1 MTRMAISLIIGLPLA
16 ALVDGAAGDGARA
29 QWPGEIV
36 GSIVDRETQ
45 HVVPFATVE
54 VAGLGLIATAGPNG
68 EFRFKAV
75 HSGTHVIH
83 VRRLGYR
90 SSEVEVEV
98 AHGRTTRIAVE
109 LSLVAVPV
117 EPVIARGPSRDA
129 SGFRIDRSTI
139 ARSGATT
146 VGDVV
151 DRVPGVV
158 VRRTG
163 LGGPEHAMIRGSGAE
178 GVLVLL
184 DGVAINDPVTGAA
197 DLSTISAGT
206 VESVT
211 VQIGARSAR
220 YGPRA
225 RAGVIAV
232 ESRPPGATTEVVIGV
247 GSLGSRRGS
256 VETGSAVGA
265 WRWSAGGLMSGADG
279 GFDYRLP
286 AAAGGRSGT
295 RTNADLRRTSVFG
308 TAERSIGGGRV
319 GVRAAVEYGDRGL
332 PGKAFAPSVHARQTF
347 DRVRLHASWGETR
360 DSGSNELAFYG
371 ARQRLEHRDPEPP
384 LGPAYDDETTVDEL
398 GLRGSITRGVSSGPL
413 REIGFDGDLRHR
425 GVEADGLAD
434 GTFGDFDDFGIGARA
449 VGDVGDV
456 ELTAQARLDRDDV
469 TNAWFLSHTLG
480 AGLTTE
486 RLRFDI
492 AHRSAF
498 NPPALGDLFFDAA
511 IGVAPNP
518 ELRPERVVS
527 EIEIAMSVHRP
538 GPIALALG
546 GSVYR
551 ADVDD
556 MIEWAPDFRFIWSP
570 QNFDV
575 RRRGGEVW
583 LSAVFAKLDLTA
595 DLSYAN
601 ARVRYDSSEGRADA
615 QVVYRPQHSARSRVE
630 WTPRD
635 WRLRAESRYT
645 GARTTAPTEANQL
658 PGFWTF
664 DVALAWLW
672 RAGSLDAE
680 TELAIDRVGG
690 QTQALIFGFPEPG
703 RRFRVQLRIRPQT
716 SDRGL

>member
-1 MTRMAISLIIGLPLA
+1 MMRRLLLIGVVLAPLLDA
-16 ALVDGAAGDGARA
+16 ATGDGVYA

-36 GSIVDRETQ
+36 GTIVDRETR

-54 VAGLGLIATAGPNG
+54 AAELGRITTAGSDG

-75 HSGTHVIH
+75 SSGKHVIR
-83 VRRLGYR
+83 VQRLGYR
-90 SSEVEVEV
+90 PTEVEIEV
-98 AHGRTTRIAVE
+98 DHGRATRVTVE
-109 LSLVAVPV
+109 LTVAAVPV
-117 EPVIARGPSRDA
+117 DPVVAQNLNRDA
-129 SGFRIDRSTI
+129 AGFQIDRAAI
-139 ARSGATT
+139 ERSGATT
-146 VGDVV
+146 VGDLV

-163 LGGPEHAMIRGSGAE
+163 LAGPEYAMIRGSGAE

-197 DLSTISAGT
+197 DLSVLSASS

-211 VQIGARSAR
+211 VEVGARSAR
-220 YGPRA
+220 HGPRA
-225 RAGVIAV
+225 RAGVIVV
-232 ESRPPGATTEVVIGV
+232 ESRRAGTSTEIVLGT
-247 GSLGSRRGS
+247 GSQGSRDASIESGNAIS
-256 VETGSAVGA
+256 A
-265 WRWSAGGLMSGADG
+265 WRWSAGGLMSSADG
-279 GFDYRLP
+279 EFDYRLQDI
-286 AAAGGRSGT
+286 GGDRSGT
-295 RTNADLRRTSVFG
+295 RTNADLSRTNVFG
-308 TAERSIGGGRV
+308 TAERDFWGGRL
-319 GVRAAVEYGDRGL
+319 GFRTAVETGDRGL
-332 PGKAFAPSVHARQTF
+332 PGKAFAPSVNARQAF
-347 DRVRLHASWGETR
+347 DRFRLHAGWTGASDGGTSEV
-360 DSGSNELAFYG
+360 AFHG

-398 GLRGSITRGVSSGPL
+398 GLRSSITRVVHRGRL
-413 REIGFDGDLRHR
+413 REIGFEGDFRYR
-425 GVEADGLAD
+425 AVDADGLDERA
-434 GTFGDFDDFGIGARA
+434 FDDFNDFGVGARA
-449 VGDVGDV
+449 IGDLGDI
-456 ELTAQARLDRDDV
+456 ELTVQARVDRDDV
-469 TNAWFLSHTLG
+469 TDAWFVSHAIG
-480 AGLTTE
+480 AGVTTDWL
-486 RLRFDI
+486 RLEV

-527 EIEIAMSVHRP
+527 EIEFGFSAYRP
-538 GPIALALG
+538 GDIALAVG

-575 RRRGGEVW
+575 SRRGGEVW
-583 LSAVFAKLDLTA
+583 LGVVFAKMNLTA

-615 QVVYRPQHSARSRVE
+615 QVVYRPQHSAQSRVE
-630 WTPRD
+630 WTPGD

-664 DVALAWLW
+664 DVAAAWLW
-672 RAGSLDAE
+672 RVGSLAAE
-680 TELAIDRVGG
+680 TEVAIDRVGG
-690 QTQALIFGFPEPG
+690 ETQALIFGFPEPG

-716 SDRGL
+716 SD